1 MKIIVSILL
10 SAIASF
16 LLIGQAYTRTIVTD
30 GLVSYWTFDRKDITD
45 KTVMDVWGNN
55 NGTIVGDPKRVVG
68 RVGQALEFDGA
79 HDYVNL
85 TNLGDFGGKLSSST
99 FEAWVKTGFRDDW
112 TSLFKV
118 LDIGCNMAWA
128 IDVNR
133 SAQAGFLF
141 ALDVVHFYV
150 RQKSVAGCN
159 HIAAQIDF
167 PLSDGE
173 WHHIIFAVEDAGIPK
188 VNIYMDGTEQLV
200 TLGDATKLTSFE
212 PFVEPVYIGA
222 ANNRGNVERY
232 FPGVIDEVR
241 IYDRPLS
248 VNEVTRNYESRVGLS
263 VDPIEKLTISWGK
276 IKTNFR

>member
-1 MKIIVSILL
+1 MKTIVSVLL

-30 GLVSYWTFDRKDITD
+30 GLVSYWTFDKKDMTD
-45 KTVMDVWGNN
+45 TTVMDVWGNN
-55 NGTIVGDPKRVVG
+55 NGTIVGTPKSVAG

-79 HDYVNL
+79 NDYVNL
-85 TNLGDFGGKLSSST
+85 TNLGDFGEKVGSST
-99 FEAWVKTGFRDDW
+99 FEAWVKTEFKEDW

-118 LDIGCNMAWA
+118 LDVGCNMAWA

-133 SAQAGFLF
+133 SAQAGFLY
-141 ALDVVHFYV
+141 AQDVVHFYV

-173 WHHIIFAVEDAGIPK
+173 WHHIVFAVEDAGIPK
-188 VNIYMDGTEQLV
+188 VNIYMDGTEQIV
-200 TLGDATKLTSFE
+200 ILGDASKLTTFE

-222 ANNRGNVERY
+222 ANNRGAVERF

-248 VNEVTRNYESRVGLS
+248 TNEVTRNYESRIGLN
-263 VDPIEKLTISWGK
+263 VDPIKKLTISWGK
-276 IKTNFR
+276 IKTDF